1 MTPCRTAQD
10 TLRDEMH
17 KIKSISITGFRRQE
31 APIKLDLD
39 EEANFLIGRNGTGK
53 TSLINLINACLTI
66 DQKVL
71 TDTIFQSVIVRFKM
85 AGKTTVPTL
94 EVEKLDYK
102 IAGAYVRYSYKDSAS
117 AKPEVFELSFGRRRM
132 PVKTIDGQRRIVTR
146 SDDIRALKAKLEDT
160 FSHTWLSLHRGHE
173 LFEGPP
179 FSGYEE
185 YEYERPEILPGVDR
199 KLADVLQNLRQ
210 YFFKL
215 DRKVSDLTSQFQKD
229 WFLSFLATD
238 ASDTDILRKEIDFE
252 EEKNAIIAIFD
263 RFEVPAKAYEEQ
275 LENHVDLGV
284 AAFEAFRKQE
294 EIPFPSFF
302 KLYDVVRLH
311 RLVEQW
317 QQLQERQ
324 KEILE
329 PKIDFISIVSGM
341 LYRKSI
347 SFNQANEIVI
357 NADDKLKIPVE
368 KLSSGEKQLIIFL
381 AETLL
386 QEKQSFIFL
395 ADEPELSLHVE
406 WQEQLVSNLLK
417 VNPSAQVLFATHSP
431 DIVGEYGDHI
441 FSMEKLVE

>member
-1 MTPCRTAQD
+1 
-10 TLRDEMH
+10 MH
-17 KIKSISITGFRRQE
+17 KIKSITITGFRKQE

-53 TSLINLINACLTI
+53 TSLINLINACLTV

-85 AGKTTVPTL
+85 AGKTTVPIL

-102 IAGAYVRYSYKDSAS
+102 IAGAYVRYSYKDSGS

-132 PVKTIDGQRRIVTR
+132 PVRTLDGQRRVVYR
-146 SDDIRALKAKLEDT
+146 PDDIKVLKEKLENT

-173 LFEGPP
+173 LFEDPP
-179 FSGYEE
+179 FSEYEE
-185 YEYERPEILPGVDR
+185 YEYETPEILPGVDR

-229 WFLSFLATD
+229 WFLSFLATE
-238 ASDTDILRKEIDFE
+238 ASDTDIINTEIDFE

-263 RFEVPAKAYEEQ
+263 RFEVPAGAYEDQ
-275 LENHVDLGV
+275 LEKHVQLGV
-284 AAFEAFRKQE
+284 TALKTFRKQE
-294 EIPFPSFF
+294 GFPISKFF
-302 KLYDVVRLH
+302 NLYDVVRLH

-317 QQLQERQ
+317 QQLQEKQ

-329 PKIDFISIVSGM
+329 PKIDFINIASGM
-341 LYRKSI
+341 LYKKSI
-347 SFNQANEIVI
+347 AFNQANEIVI
-357 NADDKLKIPVE
+357 NAHDKIKIPVE

-386 QEKQSFIFL
+386 QENQPFIFL

-431 DIVGEYGDHI
+431 DIVGEYGDYI

>member
-1 MTPCRTAQD
+1 
-10 TLRDEMH
+10 MH
-17 KIKSISITGFRRQE
+17 KIKSITITGFRRQE
-31 APIKLDLD
+31 TPIKLDLD

-66 DQKVL
+66 DQEVL

-85 AGKTTVPTL
+85 AGKTTVPIL

-132 PVKTIDGQRRIVTR
+132 PVRTPDGQRRIVTR

-179 FSGYEE
+179 FAEYEYE

-210 YFFKL
+210 YFFEL

-229 WFLSFLATD
+229 WFLSFLATE
-238 ASDTDILRKEIDFE
+238 ASDADIISTEIDFE
-252 EEKNAIIAIFD
+252 EEKNAIIAIFE
-263 RFEVPAKAYEEQ
+263 RFEVPAEAYEEQ
-275 LENHVDLGV
+275 LENHVELGV
-284 AAFEAFRKQE
+284 TALETFRKRGG
-294 EIPFPSFF
+294 FPISKFF
-302 KLYDVVRLH
+302 NLYDVVRLH

-329 PKIDFISIVSGM
+329 PKIDFINIASGM
-341 LYRKSI
+341 LYKKSI
-347 SFNQANEIVI
+347 AFNQANEIAI
-357 NADDKLKIPVE
+357 NADDRLKIPVE

-386 QEKQSFIFL
+386 QEKQPFIFL

-417 VNPSAQVLFATHSP
+417 VNPNAQVLFATHSP

-441 FSMEKLVE
+441 FSMERLVE